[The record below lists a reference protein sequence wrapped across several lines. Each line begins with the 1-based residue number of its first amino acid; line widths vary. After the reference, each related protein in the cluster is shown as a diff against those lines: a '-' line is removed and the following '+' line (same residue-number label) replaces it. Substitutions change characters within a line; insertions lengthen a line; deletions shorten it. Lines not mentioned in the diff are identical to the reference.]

1 VGDPAVDDT
10 GTEFRDFVA
19 ASAGPLLR
27 TAFLLTGDH
36 QLAEDLTQTAL
47 LRTYEHWSDLRH
59 REAARAYARRAMV
72 TTNISRWRRARRW
85 AEIPDGGL
93 SLETSVADGADARA
107 EAAAIRQLLSTLPKR
122 QRAAVV
128 LRFYEGLTEKETAE
142 VMGCAVGTVKSQVHD
157 ALASLRR
164 ALMDAGAHPDAAD
177 VVEGG
182 TR

>member
-1 VGDPAVDDT
+1 MGDAVVDDT
-10 GTEFRDFVA
+10 GAEFRDFVA

-47 LRTYEHWSDLRH
+47 LRTYEHWTDLRH
-59 REAARAYARRAMV
+59 PEAARAYARRALV
-72 TTNISRWRRARRW
+72 TANISWWRRSRRW
-85 AEIPDGGL
+85 AEIPDSGL
-93 SLETSVADGADARA
+93 SLETPVADGAQARA
-107 EAAAIRQLLSTLPKR
+107 ETAVIRQLLSTLPRR
-122 QRAAVV
+122 QRAAIV
-128 LRFYEGLTEKETAE
+128 LRFYEGLTERETAE
-142 VMGCAVGTVKSQVHD
+142 VMGCAVGTIKSQVHD

-164 ALMDAGAHPDAAD
+164 ALLDAEAQPDAED

>member
-1 VGDPAVDDT
+1 MSSPDSADT
-10 GTEFRDFVA
+10 GPQFRAFVEE
-19 ASAGPLLR
+19 SAGPLLR

-72 TTNISRWRRARRW
+72 TTNISWWRRTRRW
-85 AEIPDGGL
+85 TETPDGGL
-93 SLETSVADGADARA
+93 SLESPVADGTDARA
-107 EAAAIRQLLSTLPKR
+107 EAAALRQLLATLPKR

-164 ALMDAGAHPDAAD
+164 ALVDVGAHPDPAD